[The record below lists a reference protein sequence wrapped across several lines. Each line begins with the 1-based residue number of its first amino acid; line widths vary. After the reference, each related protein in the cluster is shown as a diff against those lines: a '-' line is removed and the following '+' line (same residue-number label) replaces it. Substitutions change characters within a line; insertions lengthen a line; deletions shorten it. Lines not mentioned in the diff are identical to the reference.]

1 MEIHHFMKTKILFFL
16 FLFLTSFVEAQTT
29 LTLQP
34 DATTGKDSFLSDNI
48 PNDVQSSS
56 PELDA
61 GAWTI
66 FGSPLKIRGLLGFN
80 LSSIPVNAI
89 IQSATLTLYN
99 NPNSQNGY
107 ANGQHSHV
115 SGSNEAVL
123 QRIISPWDENVT
135 WNTQP
140 ATTDLNQV
148 ILPQDTD
155 PHQDYTLDVKT
166 LVEDMIADPSFG
178 YGFMLKLQEESPY
191 RILVFASS
199 NHPNAALHPKLEI
212 TYTTCTQLTLQP
224 NAADGKDTLLS
235 DNIPNDSQGN
245 STELNAGAW
254 TIFGSPVKLRGLLG
268 FDLSSVPSGATIQY
282 ANLTLYNNPNAQNG
296 YGNGQHS
303 HVSGS
308 NESVLQRITSSWDEN
323 TTWNNQPSSTSTNQV
338 ILPEDTD
345 PYQDYVVDVK
355 QLVQDMIADPS
366 AGYGFLLRLQEE
378 AYYRILVFASSDH
391 PNADLHPKLELCYTS
406 NLSTND
412 VSNQQKTLAFY
423 PNPSSGLLH
432 IKTDRG
438 LINPIISI
446 FDLTGKKVFENK
458 YSSNVEIFDVNVS
471 YLQNGIYECILTS
484 ENSIQKGKIVILK

>member
-1 MEIHHFMKTKILFFL
+1 MKSKILFLLL
-16 FLFLTSFVEAQTT
+16 FLAGFVEAQTT

-48 PNDVQSSS
+48 PNNSQSSS
-56 PELDA
+56 PELAA

-66 FGSPLKIRGLLGFN
+66 FGDPVRLRGLLEFN
-80 LSSIPVNAI
+80 LSSIPANAI

-123 QRIISPWDENVT
+123 QRIISPWDESVS

-140 ATTDLNQV
+140 ETTANNQV
-148 ILPQDTD
+148 VLPQDTD
-155 PHQDYTLDVKT
+155 PYQNYILDVTT

-224 NAADGKDTLLS
+224 DAADGKDTLLT
-235 DNIPNDSQGN
+235 DNIPNNSQGN

-268 FDLSSVPSGATIQY
+268 FDLSSIPSGATIQY

-296 YGNGQHS
+296 FGNGQHS

-308 NESVLQRITSSWDEN
+308 NESVLQRITSSWNEN
-323 TTWNNQPSSTSTNQV
+323 TTWSTQTSSTSTNQV

-345 PYQDYVVDVK
+345 PFQNYVVDVK
-355 QLVQDMIADPS
+355 QLVQDMILDPA
-366 AGYGFLLRLQEE
+366 AGYGFLLKLQEE

-391 PNADLHPKLELCYTS
+391 PNADLHPKLEICYTN
-406 NLSTND
+406 NLSTNA
-412 VSNQQKTLAFY
+412 VSQQQKTLAFY
-423 PNPSSGLLH
+423 PNPSTGLLH
-432 IKTDRG
+432 IKTEQG
-438 LINPIISI
+438 LINPMISI

-458 YSSNVEIFDVNVS
+458 YSATEETIDVNVG
-471 YLQNGIYECILTS
+471 YLQNGIYECMLTS
-484 ENSIQKGKIVILK
+484 ENSVQKGKIVILK

>member
-1 MEIHHFMKTKILFFL
+1 MKIKILFIL
-16 FLFLTSFVEAQTT
+16 LLLNAGFVKAQIT

-34 DATTGKDSFLSDNI
+34 DATTGKDSFLSDNV
-48 PNDVQSSS
+48 PNDAQTFS
-56 PELDA
+56 PELAA

-66 FGSPLKIRGLLGFN
+66 SGDPLKIRGLLEFN
-80 LSSIPVNAI
+80 LSSIPTNAI

-123 QRIISPWDENVT
+123 QRIVSPWDESVT

-140 ATTDLNQV
+140 ATTSFNQV

-155 PHQDYTLDVKT
+155 PYQDYILDVKT
-166 LVEDMIADPSFG
+166 LVEDMIAEPSFG

-224 NAADGKDTLLS
+224 NDADGKDNLLS
-235 DNIPNDSQGN
+235 DNMPDNSQGN

-254 TIFGSPVKLRGLLG
+254 TIFGSPVKIRGLLG
-268 FDLSSVPSGATIQY
+268 FDLSSIPSGAAIQS
-282 ANLTLYNNPNAQNG
+282 ATLTLYNNPNSQNG

-338 ILPEDTD
+338 ILLEDTD
-345 PYQDYVVDVK
+345 PYQDYVLDVK
-355 QLVQDMIADPS
+355 QMVQDMIVDPS
-366 AGYGFLLRLQEE
+366 AGYGFLLKLLEE
-378 AYYRILVFASSDH
+378 SYYRIMVFASSDH
-391 PNADLHPKLELCYTS
+391 PNAALHPKLELCYTS
-406 NLSTND
+406 SSLNTNL
-412 VSNQQKTLAFY
+412 VSKEQKTLAIY
-423 PNPSSGLLH
+423 PNPSAGLLH
-432 IKTDRG
+432 IKTDRS
-438 LINPIISI
+438 LINPMISI
-446 FDLTGKKVFENK
+446 FDMTGKKVFENK
-458 YSSNVEIFDVNVS
+458 YFSNNETIEVNVS
-471 YLQNGIYECILTS
+471 YLQNGIYECILNS
-484 ENSIQKGKIVILK
+484 ENSTQKGKIVFLK